1 MIQRPELVGLRPYQ
15 NSPDRFKVAENMRNE
30 NRGVE
35 ISFTR
40 HEASRTRT
48 FWILIAFSI
57 FIYPVQA
64 GVSLHQA
71 PHLLHRGLS
80 MAVAATAVS
89 SFSFTAAIGGLIFG
103 QLELKIGSRRLLAI
117 SAVLMALGTGSMLIV
132 FNTWTA
138 YLSAIMFGIGIGG
151 LLTILPVAWADSFG
165 RGNLG
170 SIRGISLPMQAAAQA
185 SGPVISGALFDTTGD
200 YNTSLILFC
209 ILGFGAAILA
219 LFAVKPQDPTRFS
232 DH

>member
-1 MIQRPELVGLRPYQ
+1 
-15 NSPDRFKVAENMRNE
+15 
-30 NRGVE
+30 
-35 ISFTR
+35 
-40 HEASRTRT
+40 
-48 FWILIAFSI
+48 
-57 FIYPVQA
+57 
-64 GVSLHQA
+64 
-71 PHLLHRGLS
+71 
-80 MAVAATAVS
+80 
-89 SFSFTAAIGGLIFG
+89 
-103 QLELKIGSRRLLAI
+103 
-117 SAVLMALGTGSMLIV
+117 MALGTGSMLIV

-185 SGPVISGALFDTTGD
+185 SGPIISGALFDTTGD
-200 YNTSLILFC
+200 YNTSLIIFC